1 MSLLAFPTLVS
12 HPIRF
17 THCTSSPSSPSLS
30 GRRAPSPAK
39 LLPVSGVDYWLES
52 CKTHNISKEVG
63 VCGLRGIDRKTLLSY
78 QRCWTRFS
86 NWFNKW
92 VCSYSGITV
101 NNICEFLLFLFRS
114 QNSLG
119 NDYSGEALNLFRSA
133 LSFFLK
139 LDFPNL
145 GYDSNITRMFKYF
158 YKARPSFPRYTVTWD
173 VGKVLHFLAAWH
185 PPESLSIKQLTLKTV
200 TLVALTCSDRAQT
213 IQAMKSNRVE
223 PTEDGLVFVIRDVLK
238 TSRRGSPVKVVTYV
252 RWDAPELD
260 VAYYVHKYIDRTFRF
275 RRRSYHRGLGLPT
288 QLFLS
293 FATGRPVTKPTISRW
308 IKDVMT
314 LSGIDTSVF
323 LPGSTRGASVSAAE
337 RRGASIAQLLG
348 AGSWTNLGTYQRFY
362 QRRVADT
369 PVGRLILEEA
379 NVSSKSCF

>member
-1 MSLLAFPTLVS
+1 M
-12 HPIRF
+12 
-17 THCTSSPSSPSLS
+17 
-30 GRRAPSPAK
+30 
-39 LLPVSGVDYWLES
+39 
-52 CKTHNISKEVG
+52 
-63 VCGLRGIDRKTLLSY
+63 
-78 QRCWTRFS
+78 
-86 NWFNKW
+86 
-92 VCSYSGITV
+92 CSYSGITV

-185 PPESLSIKQLTLKTV
+185 PPESLTIKQLTLKTV

-238 TSRRGSPVKVVTYV
+238 TSRRGSPVKVVTCV